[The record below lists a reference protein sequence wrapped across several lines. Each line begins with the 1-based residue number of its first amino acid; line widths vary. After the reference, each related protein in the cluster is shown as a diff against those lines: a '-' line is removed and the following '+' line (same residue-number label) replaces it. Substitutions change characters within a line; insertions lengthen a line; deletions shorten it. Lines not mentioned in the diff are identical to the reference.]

1 MAAQQPGQH
10 LLVNPGFGTRPVTR
24 SLDPPGALPRRGNLP
39 SPSQAHAEALG
50 QLDQAALAVV
60 IGLQKL
66 LPQIIRRRARACPEL
81 VEGAPAPHESL
92 AYSTASFS
100 ITTFRCAATSLC
112 RGLAH
117 PLPDTDK
124 PRLPHPFSRSLRKRV
139 GKFIRH
145 IESAVTSHTIPVCPT
160 EFGVTVRIELRCD
173 APPLPT
179 LAKNARM
186 GQPWF

>member
-66 LPQIIRRRARACPEL
+66 LPQIIRIGSRHRHVRGESPSLLYTIGRNALDGIAPENKGYCP
-81 VEGAPAPHESL
+81 GRKKMHN
-92 AYSTASFS
+92 
-100 ITTFRCAATSLC
+100 FRLQT
-112 RGLAH
+112 GF
-117 PLPDTDK
+117 D
-124 PRLPHPFSRSLRKRV
+124 
-139 GKFIRH
+139 
-145 IESAVTSHTIPVCPT
+145 
-160 EFGVTVRIELRCD
+160 
-173 APPLPT
+173 
-179 LAKNARM
+179 
-186 GQPWF
+186 

>member
-66 LPQIIRRRARACPEL
+66 LPQIIRIGSRHRHVRGESPSLLYTIGRNALDGIAPENKGYCP
-81 VEGAPAPHESL
+81 G
-92 AYSTASFS
+92 
-100 ITTFRCAATSLC
+100 
-112 RGLAH
+112 
-117 PLPDTDK
+117 
-124 PRLPHPFSRSLRKRV
+124 RK
-139 GKFIRH
+139 K
-145 IESAVTSHTIPVCPT
+145 
-160 EFGVTVRIELRCD
+160 
-173 APPLPT
+173 
-179 LAKNARM
+179 M
-186 GQPWF
+186 